1 MHSLPLTNI
10 HQQMVMRY
18 NWWTYIDIQHV
29 WNETHVLYHGQ
40 TKPPPWSE
48 RPEGLWLLTSS
59 PHAPGWPRFRHAVCP
74 SCPRVVKPRPGWGQL
89 GAGSLKSVC
98 VLGGPAGPRRSWA
111 SEECRMVLLEQEDVG
126 AARSFHGALHACLP
140 VFRGNKR
147 AACRRLQVLIRC
159 EASFSAHR
167 GCRLRKGR
175 AALWSWPLYSR
186 APPPRAVLLI
196 ACPSLP
202 APSLWGRT
210 PEELAPLPLS
220 LCASVR
226 SGLS

>member
-1 MHSLPLTNI
+1 MAREAWGALIADVLSTCPGLASFQTRRLP
-10 HQQMVMRY
+10 
-18 NWWTYIDIQHV
+18 
-29 WNETHVLYHGQ
+29 VLPQGGQ
-40 TKPPPWSE
+40 APSQVGTAGCWPPEE
-48 RPEGLWLLTSS
+48 R
-59 PHAPGWPRFRHAVCP
+59 VCP
-74 SCPRVVKPRPGWGQL
+74 RRPGWAAALLSLRRVPRGPPR
-89 GAGSLKSVC
+89 AGRRGCCAEL
-98 VLGGPAGPRRSWA
+98 PR
-111 SEECRMVLLEQEDVG
+111 G
-126 AARSFHGALHACLP
+126 TACLP
-140 VFRGNKR
+140 PCFRGNKW
-147 AACRRLQVLIRC
+147 AACHCLQVLIRC

-175 AALWSWPLYSR
+175 AALWSWLLSSR

>member
-1 MHSLPLTNI
+1 MVREAWGALIADVLSTCPGLASFQTCSLP
-10 HQQMVMRY
+10 
-18 NWWTYIDIQHV
+18 
-29 WNETHVLYHGQ
+29 VLPQGGQ
-40 TKPPPWSE
+40 APSRVGTAGCWPPEE
-48 RPEGLWLLTSS
+48 RVCPRR
-59 PHAPGWPRFRHAVCP
+59 PGWPRRF
-74 SCPRVVKPRPGWGQL
+74 
-89 GAGSLKSVC
+89 
-98 VLGGPAGPRRSWA
+98 WA
-111 SEECRMVLLEQEDVG
+111 SEECCVALLEQEDVG

-159 EASFSAHR
+159 EASFSARR
-167 GCRLRKGR
+167 GCSLRKGR
-175 AALWSWPLYSR
+175 AALWSWPLSSR